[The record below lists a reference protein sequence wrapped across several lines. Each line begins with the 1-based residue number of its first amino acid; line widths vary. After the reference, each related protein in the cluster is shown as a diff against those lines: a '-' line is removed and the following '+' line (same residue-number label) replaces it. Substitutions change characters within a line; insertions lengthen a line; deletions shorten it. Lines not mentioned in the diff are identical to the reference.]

1 MQDIFKPI
9 KKDDSNDTYIEL
21 EGVATATRWMQENF
35 NKKIVKDCHGNDIV
49 EIAVSY
55 LKDDNGDW
63 KRFDKL
69 IKSFISKLKNPVM
82 LIKEYDND
90 FITNTTP
97 DVIRKFAVVHK
108 RKPSLCLGMS
118 MDGSKVLKGIS
129 DDYYFYQSDLLRF
142 MIFEDGVE
150 NEKKMREIL

>member
-82 LIKEYDND
+82 LLKEYDND
-90 FITNTTP
+90 FIKTTTP
-97 DVIRKFAVVHK
+97 DTIMKFAVVHK

-118 MDGSKVLKGIS
+118 TNGSKVLKGIS
-129 DDYYFYQSDLLRF
+129 DDYYFYQSDLIRF
-142 MIFEDGVE
+142 MIFEDSVE